1 MDQVRVE
8 GFFEARCQ
16 ELENEVKALVWNNA
30 ELDKKNKGFVNLNSQ
45 FDSVCQ
51 HHFLRTYY
59 EEIFNC
65 FCISIDDDK
74 CRKFRHGKW

>member
-30 ELDKKNKGFVNLNSQ
+30 ELDKKNKEMAERVDKLANRQPTWPKSYKPQRQFNSN
-45 FDSVCQ
+45 
-51 HHFLRTYY
+51 R
-59 EEIFNC
+59 
-65 FCISIDDDK
+65 
-74 CRKFRHGKW
+74 

>member
-30 ELDKKNKGFVNLNSQ
+30 ELDKKNKEMSERVDKLANRQPIWPKSYKPQRQFNSN
-45 FDSVCQ
+45 
-51 HHFLRTYY
+51 R
-59 EEIFNC
+59 
-65 FCISIDDDK
+65 
-74 CRKFRHGKW
+74 